1 MKRQQRI
8 GYAKTGSVQNLRK
21 PWSGRRI
28 SVRQN
33 AGVIGLLASILV
45 WISSYTAYL

>member
-8 GYAKTGSVQNLRK
+8 GYAKTGSVQNLGK
-21 PWSGRRI
+21 PWSDGRI
-28 SVRQN
+28 SARRN
-33 AGVIGLLASILV
+33 ARVIGLLASILL